1 MVVIRGL
8 TDAKHDAARVEHR
21 GVHIAVRDCVTDPIG
36 PDLGFYAARS

>member
-1 MVVIRGL
+1 MPSTTLR
-8 TDAKHDAARVEHR
+8 ASAHR